1 MINKPKAFIILG
13 NQLFPL
19 SQLKNFKDHHFMM
32 AEDYQL
38 CTYVKHHRQKILL
51 FLSAMRSYAD
61 ELKKANFSL
70 TYFDCKHELFKKSYE
85 EKILVFLKKI
95 KAKEVSLFEIED
107 KFFENQLK
115 TFFKKNNIEYH
126 FINSPMFLS
135 SRGDF
140 KEYLEMNK
148 KPFMANFYKIQ
159 RMKHNILMK
168 NKQEPL
174 GGKWSFD
181 EDNRNKLDPK
191 VQIPNLITFKETTHT
206 KNIKK
211 FLEKNFND
219 HPGTLEDFNYPTTRK
234 DALNLFFDFLKKKL
248 NLFGDFE
255 DAISQKSHVLFHSM
269 LSPIIN
275 LGLITPD
282 ELVKETLAFA
292 KTNKVKI
299 NCLEGYLRQIIGW
312 REFMRGIYQNYES
325 KMATTN
331 FFKHHK
337 KLKNSWYDGTTGI
350 DPLDHTIKN
359 CIKYGWTHHI
369 ERLMVVANI
378 MNLSNIEPKL
388 VYRWFMEMYV
398 DSSDWVMAPNV
409 YGMGLFS
416 DGGIFAT
423 KPYIC
428 ASSYLLKMSD
438 FKRGD
443 WCDVMDGLYWRFIE
457 KNKNFFSK
465 NYRLSMMVKILEKM
479 DREKKQRIYLAAE
492 NFIKNNTTS

>member
-61 ELKKANFSL
+61 ELKKANFSI

-140 KEYLEMNK
+140 KEYLQINK

>member
-1 MINKPKAFIILG
+1 MTNKSKAFIILG

-19 SQLKNFKDHHFMM
+19 SYLKHFKDHHIML

-61 ELKKANFSL
+61 ELKKAKFSVH
-70 TYFDCKHELFKKSYE
+70 YYDASHELFKKKFE
-85 EKILVFLKKI
+85 DKILVFLKKI
-95 KAKEVSLFEIED
+95 NAKEVSLFEIED
-107 KFFENQLK
+107 KFFEQQLK
-115 TFFKKNNIEYH
+115 TFFTNHSIQYH
-126 FINSPMFLS
+126 FIPSPMFLS
-135 SRGDF
+135 NRADF
-140 KEYLEMNK
+140 KEYLSTTK

-159 RMKHNILMK
+159 RIKFNILMK

-181 EDNRNKLDPK
+181 EDNRRKLDPK
-191 VQIPNLITFKETTHT
+191 VQIPKTLVFTDTTHT

-211 FLEKNFND
+211 FLENNFTD
-219 HPGTLEDFNYPTTRK
+219 HPGTIAAFNYPTTRK
-234 DALNLFFDFLKKKL
+234 DALNLFFDFLKHKL
-248 NLFGDFE
+248 DSFGDFE
-255 DAISQKSHVLFHSM
+255 DAISQKSHTLFHSL
-269 LSPIIN
+269 LSPVMN
-275 LGLITPD
+275 LGLITPE
-282 ELVKETLAFA
+282 ELVKETMAFT
-292 KTNKVKI
+292 KTHKVKI
-299 NCLEGYLRQIIGW
+299 NNLEGFLRQIIGW
-312 REFMRGIYQNYES
+312 REFMRGIYQNFENT
-325 KMATTN
+325 MTTSN
-331 FFKHHK
+331 FFKHK
-337 KLKNSWYDGTTGI
+337 RKLKQSWYDGTTGI

-359 CIKYGWTHHI
+359 CNTYGWSHHI

-378 MNLSNIEPKL
+378 MNLSQIEPKS

-409 YGMGLFS
+409 FGMGLFS

-438 FKRGD
+438 FKKGE
-443 WCDVMDGLYWRFIE
+443 WCETMDGLYWKFIE
-457 KNKNFFSK
+457 NNKKFFST

-479 DREKKQRIYLAAE
+479 DKDRKSKIFKAADVFVE
-492 NFIKNNTTS
+492 NNTI

>member
-1 MINKPKAFIILG
+1 
-13 NQLFPL
+13 
-19 SQLKNFKDHHFMM
+19 
-32 AEDYQL
+32 
-38 CTYVKHHRQKILL
+38 
-51 FLSAMRSYAD
+51 
-61 ELKKANFSL
+61 
-70 TYFDCKHELFKKSYE
+70 
-85 EKILVFLKKI
+85 
-95 KAKEVSLFEIED
+95 
-107 KFFENQLK
+107 
-115 TFFKKNNIEYH
+115 
-126 FINSPMFLS
+126 MFLS

-140 KEYLEMNK
+140 KEYLQTNK

-159 RMKHNILMK
+159 RIKFNILMK
-168 NKQEPL
+168 SKNEPL

-191 VQIPNLITFKETTHT
+191 VTIPKHITFKQTTHT
-206 KNIKK
+206 ENVKK
-211 FLEKNFND
+211 FLEKNFLD
-219 HPGTLEDFNYPTTRK
+219 HPGEIESFNFPTTRK
-234 DALNLFFDFLKKKL
+234 DTLNLYFDFLKNKL

-255 DAISQKSHVLFHSM
+255 DAISHKSHILFHSM
-269 LSPIIN
+269 LSPLIN
-275 LGLITPD
+275 LGLLTP
-282 ELVKETLAFA
+282 EQIVSETLAYA
-292 KTNKVKI
+292 KTNKVKL

-325 KMATTN
+325 KLENTN
-331 FFKHHK
+331 FFKHNK
-337 KLKNSWYDGTTGI
+337 KLTKSWYEGTTGI

-359 CIKYGWTHHI
+359 CIQYGWSHHI

-378 MNLSNIEPKL
+378 MNLSGIDPKS

-443 WCDVMDGLYWRFIE
+443 WCDTLDGLYWQFIE
-457 KNKNFFSK
+457 KNKVFFGK

-479 DREKKQRIYLAAE
+479 DKDKKKRIYSAAD
-492 NFIKNNTTS
+492 NFIKRNTN

>member
-13 NQLFPL
+13 NQLF
-19 SQLKNFKDHHFMM
+19 STIHLKSFKDHHFMM

-85 EKILVFLKKI
+85 DKILNFLNKI
-95 KAKEVSLFEIED
+95 KTKHVSLFEVED
-107 KFFENQLK
+107 KFFETQLIN
-115 TFFKKNNIEYH
+115 FFKKNKIEYQ
-126 FINSPMFLS
+126 FIKSPMFLS
-135 SRGDF
+135 SRDDF
-140 KEYLEMNK
+140 KEYLQNNK
-148 KPFMANFYKIQ
+148 KPFMGNFYKIQ
-159 RMKHNILMK
+159 RIKFNILMK
-168 NKQEPL
+168 SKNEPL

-191 VQIPNLITFKETTHT
+191 VAVPKHIIFKQTNHT
-206 KNIKK
+206 ENIKK
-211 FLEKNFND
+211 FLEKNFLD
-219 HPGTLEDFNYPTTRK
+219 HPGEIESFNFPTTRK
-234 DALNLFFDFLKKKL
+234 DTLNLYFDFLKNKL

-255 DAISQKSHVLFHSM
+255 DAISQKSHILFHSM
-269 LSPIIN
+269 LSPLIN
-275 LGLITPD
+275 LGLLTP
-282 ELVKETLAFA
+282 EQIVSETLAYA
-292 KTNKVKI
+292 KTNKVKL

-325 KMATTN
+325 KLENTN
-331 FFKHHK
+331 FFKHNK
-337 KLKNSWYDGTTGI
+337 KLTNSWYDGTTGI

-359 CIKYGWTHHI
+359 CIQYGWSHHI

-378 MNLSNIEPKL
+378 MNLSGIEPKS

-443 WCDVMDGLYWRFIE
+443 WCDTLDGLYWQFIE
-457 KNKNFFSK
+457 KNKIFFGK

-479 DREKKQRIYLAAE
+479 DKDKKKRIYSAAD
-492 NFIKNNTTS
+492 NFIKRNTN